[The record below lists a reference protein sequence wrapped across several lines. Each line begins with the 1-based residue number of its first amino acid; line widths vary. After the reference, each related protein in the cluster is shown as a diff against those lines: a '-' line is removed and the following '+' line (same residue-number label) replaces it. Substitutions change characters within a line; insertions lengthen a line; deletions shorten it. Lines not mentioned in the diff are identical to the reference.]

1 MKIITK
7 MKFKQSKGNKVVM
20 LLVKKT
26 IQEKNRA

>member
-7 MKFKQSKGNKVVM
+7 MEFNKSKGNKVVM

>member
-7 MKFKQSKGNKVVM
+7 MKFKISKGNKVVM